1 MDDPRKLIAGW
12 IEGSLPPAPVMRL
25 VGFRLTAFEDGV
37 PRMEMDV
44 GPEHHNP
51 MGTVHGGVLCD
62 LADAAMGTAMAAT
75 LADGEGFTTL
85 QLAASYLRPVR
96 EGLLTATARIVQRG
110 RNVGHATAEVVDA
123 EGREIARFTSVCM
136 VLRKD

>member
-12 IEGSLPPAPVMRL
+12 IAGSLEPAPVMRL

-44 GPEHHNP
+44 GPQHHNP

-62 LADAAMGTAMAAT
+62 LADAAMGTAVAAT
-75 LADGEGFTTL
+75 LAAGESFTTVEL
-85 QLAASYLRPVR
+85 SSRFLRPVVA
-96 EGLLTATARIVQRG
+96 GHLVATARIVQRG
-110 RNVGHATAEVVDA
+110 RTVVHVEAEVVDA
-123 EGREIARFTSVCM
+123 QGRGVARLASTCV
-136 VLRKD
+136 VIRPG